1 MRNGARPRR
10 KSPAAAPGV
19 SQSPEKRRPETRPHE
34 TRPHESP
41 PPPDEIAG
49 QPNDDVVELLV
60 RVSVDALGG
69 EPTGDPGLDGPAAP
83 PTNENTGVDRSPAT
97 PGAGSDLG
105 GGFLDLVESAGEA
118 VGGAAVATSRAPAR
132 AGGHQSVVIHGDQ
145 VRFARLHLRTGS
157 LLQARSEFEALAA
170 RGLLDVPAILEL
182 AEVRWRTGD
191 LMGAGIAAEI
201 YIEAGGEE
209 ALGFLVAAEAAAAE
223 DRGVEARQRAGRALE
238 RSVPNLEVFFA
249 GVPRRMSWPESSW
262 MAPAAIQI
270 EVPAFAAAPAA
281 APAIAAETPVEAPEG
296 SLWAQPEDGTIAPEA
311 VAPQEPAVA
320 PEAEAAAVAEP
331 AVAPEAVAPQ
341 EPAVAPEAEAAAV
354 AEPEVAVVVPEVE
367 AAAVA
372 EPEVAVV
379 VPEVEAAAVA
389 EPAVAPEVEAAAVA
403 EPAVAPEA
411 VAPPEPAG
419 APDLATATVVPVSAA
434 ELAPA
439 PEAVPES
446 PVPAAANAW
455 DGEVQAGAENL
466 DAGDALLAALHFAVA
481 LRMSPES
488 AQAVLDG
495 IGARGDLALELV
507 RGDALR
513 LLGNES
519 DAGQAYASV
528 ASRLGKSEPAAPEPA
543 APEPA
548 APEPAA
554 PEPAAPEPAARAD
567 AGEQPRSIKWE

>member
-118 VGGAAVATSRAPAR
+118 AGGAAVATSRAPAR
-132 AGGHQSVVIHGDQ
+132 AGGHQSVVSHGDQ

-341 EPAVAPEAEAAAV
+341 EPAV
-354 AEPEVAVVVPEVE
+354 VPEVE

-379 VPEVEAAAVA
+379 VPEAEAAAVA

-543 APEPA
+543 A
-548 APEPAA
+548 
-554 PEPAAPEPAARAD
+554 RAD

>member
-331 AVAPEAVAPQ
+331 
-341 EPAVAPEAEAAAV
+341 
-354 AEPEVAVVVPEVE
+354 EVAVVVPEVE

>member
-132 AGGHQSVVIHGDQ
+132 AGGHQSVVSHGDQ

-354 AEPEVAVVVPEVE
+354 AEPEVAVVVPEAE

-379 VPEVEAAAVA
+379 VPEAEAAAVA

-528 ASRLGKSEPAAPEPA
+528 ASWLG
-543 APEPA
+543 
-548 APEPAA
+548 
-554 PEPAAPEPAARAD
+554 
-567 AGEQPRSIKWE
+567 

>member
-320 PEAEAAAVAEP
+320 PEA
-331 AVAPEAVAPQ
+331 VAPQ
-341 EPAVAPEAEAAAV
+341 
-354 AEPEVAVVVPEVE
+354 
-367 AAAVA
+367 
-372 EPEVAVV
+372 
-379 VPEVEAAAVA
+379 

-543 APEPA
+543 A
-548 APEPAA
+548 
-554 PEPAAPEPAARAD
+554 RAD

>member
-1 MRNGARPRR
+1 
-10 KSPAAAPGV
+10 
-19 SQSPEKRRPETRPHE
+19 
-34 TRPHESP
+34 
-41 PPPDEIAG
+41 
-49 QPNDDVVELLV
+49 
-60 RVSVDALGG
+60 
-69 EPTGDPGLDGPAAP
+69 
-83 PTNENTGVDRSPAT
+83 
-97 PGAGSDLG
+97 
-105 GGFLDLVESAGEA
+105 
-118 VGGAAVATSRAPAR
+118 
-132 AGGHQSVVIHGDQ
+132 
-145 VRFARLHLRTGS
+145 
-157 LLQARSEFEALAA
+157 
-170 RGLLDVPAILEL
+170 
-182 AEVRWRTGD
+182 
-191 LMGAGIAAEI
+191 
-201 YIEAGGEE
+201 
-209 ALGFLVAAEAAAAE
+209 
-223 DRGVEARQRAGRALE
+223 
-238 RSVPNLEVFFA
+238 
-249 GVPRRMSWPESSW
+249 
-262 MAPAAIQI
+262 
-270 EVPAFAAAPAA
+270 
-281 APAIAAETPVEAPEG
+281 
-296 SLWAQPEDGTIAPEA
+296 
-311 VAPQEPAVA
+311 
-320 PEAEAAAVAEP
+320 
-331 AVAPEAVAPQ
+331 
-341 EPAVAPEAEAAAV
+341 
-354 AEPEVAVVVPEVE
+354 VPEVE

-379 VPEVEAAAVA
+379 VPEAEAAAVAEPEVAVVVPEAEAAAVA

-554 PEPAAPEPAARAD
+554 RAD